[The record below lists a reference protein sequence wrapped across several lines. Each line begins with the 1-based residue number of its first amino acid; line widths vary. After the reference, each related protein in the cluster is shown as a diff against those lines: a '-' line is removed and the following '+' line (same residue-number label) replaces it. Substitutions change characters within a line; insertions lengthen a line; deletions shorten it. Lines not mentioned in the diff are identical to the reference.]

1 MTKQTTGTVVQ
12 SVSLPH
18 ELTLKIDKAWHRHT
32 RSFANH
38 KVSRSKFIAGL
49 IEQALKESVKN

>member
-1 MTKQTTGTVVQ
+1 MKRNTIVQ
-12 SVSLPH
+12 SVSLPAD
-18 ELTLKIDKAWHRHT
+18 LTEKIDKAWHRYT
-32 RSFANH
+32 RSFSNA